1 MSGQKKIT
9 QLPLTE
15 SASTSSVLAV
25 VVDGVTSQISKSD
38 FLNNIGNFTGNT
50 DTFDA
55 FTQRTIYSRNNTT
68 VYTEAAADVNF
79 FSGTSQNSI
88 GTITFPTSFFQ
99 NSPNYRSKL
108 LHFRVVGKTG
118 SGSSSETV
126 NISMSIGSQ
135 PLTGASLGNQTVASI
150 QEKPFEITGELI
162 FNNSQVTACYALGWC
177 DNQGEFKKLPMSD
190 ASTSQTISGFT
201 GGDLKLIIGTG
212 TTINMT
218 SYFGYVQ
225 MWS

>member
-15 SASTSSVLAV
+15 SASTSSVIAV

-68 VYTEAAADVNF
+68 VYTEAAANVNF

-118 SGSSSETV
+118 SGSNSETI
-126 NISMSIGSQ
+126 NISMNFGNQLLSGSSIGN
-135 PLTGASLGNQTVASI
+135 TTVDFF
-150 QEKPFEITGELI
+150 QNKPFEISGELI
-162 FNNSQVTACYALGWC
+162 FNNSQVSVCYSLGYC
-177 DNQGEFKKLPMSD
+177 DQTQDFKKVPLSD

-201 GGDLKLIIGTG
+201 GGDLKLIINTG